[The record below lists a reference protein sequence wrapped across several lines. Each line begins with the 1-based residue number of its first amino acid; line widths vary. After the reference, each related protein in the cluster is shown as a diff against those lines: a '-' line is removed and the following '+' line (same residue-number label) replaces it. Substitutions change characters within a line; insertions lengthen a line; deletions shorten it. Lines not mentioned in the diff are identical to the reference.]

1 MQIDAEFIKNL
12 NKPLKKVVQDAAN
25 AIMDVYKKDDFDS
38 EIKSDGSPV
47 TEADKNANKIIIDA
61 LTEITPSIPIVSE
74 ETYKKES
81 DIPKT
86 PYWLVDPLD
95 GTREFLNKSKDFT
108 VNIALIENTE
118 PIFGIICAP
127 TSGKVWL
134 GSKFNIPT
142 CEETSIN
149 ILRIVMSKSH
159 QTDKDKMFFDY
170 LNNLNVTYEI
180 IEKGSSLKLCSLADN
195 KADLYPRFGPT
206 SEWDI
211 AAGHAI
217 LIANGGTICQM
228 PNAEDLRYSKEE
240 SILNPA
246 FIAFRNQALKN
257 QYLPILSE
265 FYKKLV

>member
-1 MQIDAEFIKNL
+1 MQVDAKFIRNL
-12 NKPLKKVVQDAAN
+12 NEPLKKIAQDAAS
-25 AIMDVYKKDDFDS
+25 AIMEVYKKDDFNS

-47 TEADKNANKIIIDA
+47 TEADNNANKIIIDA
-61 LTEITPSIPIVSE
+61 LKEITPKIPIVSE

-95 GTREFLNKSKDFT
+95 GTREFINKFKDFT
-108 VNIALIENTE
+108 VNIALIENTK
-118 PIFGIICAP
+118 PVFGIICAP
-127 TSGKVWL
+127 ASGKTWL
-134 GSKFNIPT
+134 GSKFNISS
-142 CEETSIN
+142 CEKTSTDC
-149 ILRIVMSKSH
+149 LRIVMSKSH
-159 QTDKDKMFFDY
+159 QTDKDKMFLDY
-170 LNNLNVTYEI
+170 LNGLNVSYEI
-180 IEKGSSLKLCSLADN
+180 IEKGSSLKLCALADN
-195 KADLYPRFGPT
+195 KADIYPRFGPT

-217 LIANGGTICQM
+217 LHAYGGSISQM
-228 PNAEDLRYSKEE
+228 ANAEDLKYSKEE

-246 FIAFRNQALKN
+246 FVAFRNEAIKD